1 MTTKKR
7 TIEEYRQV
15 KDSVYTPPSPKED
28 MAGDVPTHDP
38 QTGELN
44 PYYEELTG
52 ETNPLSYAG
61 DTQNVV
67 VGEETT
73 QTYPTT
79 LQWRMYG
86 LVPYNISPIQ
96 QAIQYGHA
104 IVEYADDV
112 MSKRVNN
119 IPYYTWARRDKTFI
133 ILNGGTTNANPDTP
147 GTLNL
152 HVEMLNVMDVPNA
165 TFYEPDLGNQL
176 TAVVFLVDERVWDK
190 ETYPDF
196 VGGFESMEETTE
208 EAHYEQLWGE
218 DWRSILQ
225 LRLFISQFKLA

>member
-1 MTTKKR
+1 MK
-7 TIEEYRQV
+7 TI
-15 KDSVYTPPSPKED
+15 
-28 MAGDVPTHDP
+28 PTHDP

-44 PYYEELTG
+44 PHYEDLTG
-52 ETNPLSYAG
+52 KANPLVDPALLQGSIGNTGKPGDEGEPGIPYAG
-61 DTQNVV
+61 DTQNQVV
-67 VGEETT
+67 EETT
-73 QTYPTT
+73 THTYPTA
-79 LQWRMYG
+79 LRWRMYG

-104 IVEYADDV
+104 IVEYADHV
-112 MSKRVNN
+112 MSRRVND
-119 IPYYTWARRDKTFI
+119 IPYYTWARRDKTFV
-133 ILNGGTTNANPDTP
+133 ILNGGTTNAHPETP

-190 ETYPDF
+190 ESYPDF
-196 VGGFESMEETTE
+196 VSGFESMEETTE
-208 EAHYEQLWGE
+208 EAHYEQMWGE
-218 DWRSILQ
+218 DWRSVLQ